1 MPQRA
6 STRRDPPARVLVV
19 DDSPVVRRMVTQILA
34 DAGYGVES
42 APDGAAALRA
52 IEQAPFDLVVTD
64 LHMPPPDGFGLLEAV
79 RARDPMLP
87 VIILTGSHA
96 HDMDAAVRALRLG
109 AQDYLAKP
117 LTDPDQ
123 IVLAVER
130 ALAQRRQ
137 RETLREAQ
145 KMEAIG
151 RLAGGLAHDF
161 NNALGIIMG
170 TVSLMVRDP
179 LVQGRVAADVEKIG
193 KAAERAARLTRQLLA
208 FSRRQVLQPKVVDL
222 NEVVRGMREL
232 LQSVTG
238 ETVQLALKLS
248 HDPGPA
254 RVDAGQVEQCVTN
267 LIMNAYDAMPAGG
280 RITIET
286 SQVDVDPAGPQ
297 LETPPIPPGAYVCL
311 AVNDDGV
318 GMEAAVKARL
328 FEPFFTTKGRSQA
341 NGLGLAVVHGIVTQH
356 GGHVRVESEP
366 GQGASVRLYFP
377 RVAAPMQPSAV
388 SERPQRLRT
397 HAVPGTTV
405 LLVEDDD
412 ELRALLCRGLRLKG
426 YSVLDAADGPTALAL
441 VQRQAGV
448 PEVLVSDV
456 VMPGGMSGFDLAN
469 SVMRVRPE
477 VKVILMSG
485 HPRSGPA
492 DDEVRSP
499 NTTFIAKPFTID
511 RLAEKIREVQQPIAT
526 DGSAQ

>member
-19 DDSPVVRRMVTQILA
+19 DDSPVVCRMVTQILA
-34 DAGYGVES
+34 DAGYGADS

-52 IEQAPFDLVVTD
+52 MEQAPFDVVVTD
-64 LHMPPPDGFGLLEAV
+64 LHMPPPDGFGLIEAV
-79 RARDPMLP
+79 HARDPMLP

-96 HDMDAAVRALRLG
+96 SDMNAAIRALRLG
-109 AQDYLAKP
+109 AQDYLTKP
-117 LTDPDQ
+117 LASPDQ

-130 ALAQRRQ
+130 ALTQRRH

-170 TVSLMVRDP
+170 IVSLMAHDP
-179 LVQGRVAADVEKIG
+179 LVHGRVAADVEKIG

-208 FSRRQVLQPKVVDL
+208 FSRRQVLQPRVVDL

-238 ETVQLALKLS
+238 ETVRLALELS
-248 HDPGPA
+248 HDPGRA
-254 RVDAGQVEQCVTN
+254 RVDPGQIEQCVTN
-267 LIMNAYDAMPAGG
+267 LIMNAHEAMPAGG

-286 SQVDVDPAGPQ
+286 SHVDVDPAGPQ
-297 LETPPIPPGAYVCL
+297 FETPPIPPGAYVCL
-311 AVNDDGV
+311 AVSDDGA
-318 GMEAAVKARL
+318 GMDAKTKARL

-341 NGLGLAVVHGIVTQH
+341 NGLGLAVVQGIVTQH

-377 RVAAPMQPSAV
+377 RVVAPVQPSAA
-388 SERPQRLRT
+388 SERSQARR
-397 HAVPGTTV
+397 ANAIPGTTV

-412 ELRALLCRGLRLKG
+412 ELRALLCRGLRLRG

-441 VQRQAGV
+441 VRRQAGG
-448 PEVLVSDV
+448 PDVLVSDV
-456 VMPGGMSGFDLAN
+456 VMPGGMSGFELAN
-469 SVMRVRPE
+469 SVARDRPD

-499 NTTFIAKPFTID
+499 NAAFIAKPFTIE
-511 RLAEKIREVQQPIAT
+511 RLAEKIREVQQAAAA
-526 DGSAQ
+526 DSSAE